1 MDLHEIKKTIS
12 RPELLQIAET
22 VARDKSIEQE
32 IVIKS
37 MEQAIQSVAKRKY
50 GQELDV
56 KAEINRKTGEIELG
70 RVLNVVENIENP
82 SKEISLEDGKKRDS
96 ATMLGDYFI
105 DPLPHIEL
113 GRVAAQTAKQVIV
126 QRVRDAERERQYE
139 EYKDR
144 TGEIINGL
152 LKSIEYGNVIVDLGR
167 GEAFIRRDEVIPRES
182 FRPGDRVRAWISDVK
197 REQRGPQI
205 FLSRTANEFM
215 KKLFT
220 QEVPEIYDGVIEIKS
235 VARDPGSRAKISVYS
250 RDTTIDPVGA
260 CVGMRGS
267 RVQAVVAELQ
277 NEKIDI
283 IPFSEDKATYVVN
296 SLAPAEVTKIVLNE
310 ENNKVE
316 VVVPDDH
323 LSLAIGRRGQNV
335 RLACQLTGLDID
347 ILTEGS
353 ESERRMQEMS
363 NVSKMFIESL
373 NVDEVI
379 AQLLVTEGFS
389 TLESVAYIPL
399 EDLQEIEGFE
409 SKIAKELKER
419 AESSIKERDKKLQKE
434 LKELAVEQELLDFE
448 GLTNPMLVKLGKQ
461 GVKSLND
468 LGDLASDELEEIL
481 DEIKIS
487 SKEADDIIMK
497 ARDSW
502 FKDEELDATEKLKE

>member
-1 MDLHEIKKTIS
+1 M
-12 RPELLQIAET
+12 
-22 VARDKSIEQE
+22 
-32 IVIKS
+32 
-37 MEQAIQSVAKRKY
+37 
-50 GQELDV
+50 
-56 KAEINRKTGEIELG
+56 
-70 RVLNVVENIENP
+70 
-82 SKEISLEDGKKRDS
+82 
-96 ATMLGDYFI
+96 
-105 DPLPHIEL
+105 
-113 GRVAAQTAKQVIV
+113 
-126 QRVRDAERERQYE
+126 
-139 EYKDR
+139 
-144 TGEIINGL
+144 
-152 LKSIEYGNVIVDLGR
+152 
-167 GEAFIRRDEVIPRES
+167 
-182 FRPGDRVRAWISDVK
+182 
-197 REQRGPQI
+197 
-205 FLSRTANEFM
+205 
-215 KKLFT
+215 
-220 QEVPEIYDGVIEIKS
+220 
-235 VARDPGSRAKISVYS
+235 
-250 RDTTIDPVGA
+250 
-260 CVGMRGS
+260 
-267 RVQAVVAELQ
+267 
-277 NEKIDI
+277 
-283 IPFSEDKATYVVN
+283 
-296 SLAPAEVTKIVLNE
+296 
-310 ENNKVE
+310 
-316 VVVPDDH
+316 PDDH

-399 EDLQEIEGFE
+399 EDLEEIEGFE

-448 GLTNPMLVKLGKQ
+448 GLTNAMLVKLGKQ
-461 GVKSLND
+461 GVKSVND